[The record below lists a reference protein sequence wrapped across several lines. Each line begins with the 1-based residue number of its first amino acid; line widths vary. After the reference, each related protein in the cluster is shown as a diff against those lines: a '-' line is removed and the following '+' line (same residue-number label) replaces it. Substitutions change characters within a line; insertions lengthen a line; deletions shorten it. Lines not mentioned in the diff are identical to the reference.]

1 MKKLFLLIKYMWKDY
16 KHVRMLKKQGIVPF
30 NEFGLILFTGRQG
43 AGKTMSMVYEA
54 EVLRAKYPNLYI
66 CSNFGYI
73 YENESL
79 KSLADITNAVLKAND
94 LGCVGTLILWDE
106 IQNDF
111 DSFSKV
117 SRDVLR
123 VVTQQRKQS
132 IKILGTSQ
140 VFTRVSKALREQ
152 TFEVVVCRTIF
163 KRWTFGRF
171 YDAEVF
177 NFNMDKPDNKKKMI
191 ANRKVS
197 FVQTDEIRELYDSY
211 AVIRTLQEQAIEEKK
226 NPNKNIYVV
235 NQ

>member
-1 MKKLFLLIKYMWKDY
+1 MGKRILLMKYILKDL
-16 KHVRMLKKQGIVPF
+16 KHARALRKQGVKPF
-30 NEFGLILFTGRQG
+30 NDFGLTLFTGRQG

-54 EVLRAKYPNLYI
+54 EVLREKYPNLYI

-73 YENESL
+73 HENESL
-79 KSLADITNAVLKAND
+79 KSLTDITNAVLRANE

-152 TFEVVVCRTIF
+152 TFEVVMCRTIF
-163 KRWTFGRF
+163 KRWTVGRF
-171 YDAEVF
+171 YDAEEF
-177 NFNMDKPDNKKKMI
+177 NHNIDKPEEKRKMYPLK
-191 ANRKVS
+191 KVS
-197 FVQTDEIRELYDSY
+197 FVQTDEIRNLYDSY

-226 NPNKNIYVV
+226 NPNQNIYVV